1 MTARVVCAGV
11 ITMDTVALVDHYP
24 DADERVIARELV
36 RNVGGPAAVSAITLS
51 RLGIPSAIV
60 GTVGADDDGHEAMRI
75 LESKGVD
82 TSGVTVSAETRTGA
96 SVIVVSG
103 ASRAIST
110 RQRPTQA
117 KPSQRARELV
127 ADAEW
132 LHVDQVGIQ
141 LVDVL
146 GATRGHGP
154 KVSFDAGYDVKDF
167 DCALVDLFAPTDRQM
182 ALRHPDLD
190 LEAGMRKDA
199 AHGRTIVVA
208 TRGADGSAV
217 VDPDG
222 AFVTIPGFSVP
233 VVSTLGAGDVFHGA
247 LVAQVVQERSWPE
260 ALRRANAV
268 AALKCRGLDAHSAVP
283 TAGELEAFLSEHPQ

>member
-24 DADERVIARELV
+24 DADERVVAHELV
-36 RNVGGPAAVSAITLS
+36 RNVGGPAAVAAITLS
-51 RLGIPSAIV
+51 RLGIPAAII

-82 TSGVTVSAETRTGA
+82 TSGVTVSADTRTGA

-103 ASRAIST
+103 AARAIST

-127 ADAEW
+127 AGAEW

-141 LVDVL
+141 LVDIL
-146 GATRGHGP
+146 GAMRGRGP
-154 KVSFDAGYDVKDF
+154 KLSFDAGYDVKDF

-182 ALRHPDLD
+182 ALRHPELD
-190 LEAGMRKDA
+190 FEAAMRKDA
-199 AHGRTIVVA
+199 EHGNTIVVA

-217 VDPDG
+217 VDANG
-222 AFVTIPGFSVP
+222 NFVAVPGFSVP

-247 LVAQVVQERSWPE
+247 LVAQVVQERPWPE

-283 TAGELEAFLSEHPQ
+283 TVGELEAFLSEHPQ